1 VRTSTRLRTGLI
13 FGAALTAAAT
23 LPVFF
28 GQSKQLSLALVDR
41 DGKKTPLGFCPPTP
55 SHRAFHRTV
64 RASPT
69 TRIVTGRCGL
79 QISPSYRLLA
89 AQRPVKIIT
98 RCGRPTEIESC
109 LRGTSKTSRHCTC
122 SADGTGNAERLA
134 TGRAPE
140 SWSAKNQMFSFIT
153 LGNYYNIW
161 TYSLKDKKASPLI
174 DTPGVTEHSS
184 RFSPDGKWIAYTSI
198 ETGRFEVFVQ
208 PFPLTGA
215 KYQISKQGGGHALWS
230 PDGKELFSR

>member
-1 VRTSTRLRTGLI
+1 
-13 FGAALTAAAT
+13 
-23 LPVFF
+23 LPADTFAPRISPDGKSVTYDT
-28 GQSKQLSLALVDR
+28 DR
-41 DGKKTPLGFCPPTP
+41 DGKVWIADLSKLSSPR
-55 SHRAFHRTV
+55 RATAGQDHYPMW
-64 RASPT
+64 SPDGD
-69 TRIVTGRCGL
+69 RIVF
-79 QISPSYRLLA
+79 
-89 AQRPVKIIT
+89 T
-98 RCGRPTEIESC
+98 RDEQ
-109 LRGTSKTSRHCTC
+109 TSRHCTC